1 MSLLRQS
8 STEECRAA
16 FVHPATVGRRMAGD
30 GGLGKY
36 KPVSD
41 TVDVKV
47 TQGGGV
53 VASVAPPPRE
63 GWWCNVDH
71 TERLVQQTLR
81 LVQEL
86 GHPPL
91 LGAVLCDVIEELSNI
106 LSTPAPVRTVG
117 MADPS
122 LLSLEGASAKSSGV
136 RHSQV
141 FCLYLAAALCQ
152 SLDPAALKEAPV
164 ERLLT
169 ALRAILQSH
178 AAVVGREEEVLIKE
192 ERRREAL
199 FGDHL
204 TLSIAT
210 GVLSALLACRQSS
223 REVER
228 TLLQSLSSL
237 LALLASAHPNPELSS
252 ACNELHVCIATL
264 GAVWRT
270 EPAPSSSD
278 LLKEVRSVVRSEVGR
293 ESIGGKPEVPAAT
306 GETGYSK
313 ALKEISDPLPP
324 VRGHGLREM
333 TRLLANRDTETLE
346 HSELLVEVFQH
357 QLKDEDDTVY
367 LAAIQGL
374 AALCNTR
381 PQQVIPVLVD
391 QFVSGRDPS
400 GPALQQH
407 DTATGKLL
415 GGDGSHTPPNRV
427 GVALQLK
434 VGEALVRAARA
445 CGEVLPLYADQLM
458 RAVMSGVKDPDLL
471 VRASSVSH
479 LSELCRLMHFSLP
492 SILQEVG
499 GWPPFDLLP
508 HNASAL

>member
-1 MSLLRQS
+1 MVSLLRQS
-8 STEECRAA
+8 STEECRTALM
-16 FVHPATVGRRMAGD
+16 HPATVGRRLAGD

-53 VASVAPPPRE
+53 VVSVAPPPRE

-71 TERLVQQTLR
+71 TEQLVQQTLC

-86 GHPPL
+86 GDTPL

-106 LSTPAPVRTVG
+106 LSTPAPVQTVG

-122 LLSLEGASAKSSGV
+122 LLALEGDSAESSAV

-152 SLDPAALKEAPV
+152 SLGPAALKEAPV

-169 ALRAILQSH
+169 ALQAILQAH
-178 AAVVGREEEVLIKE
+178 ATVVGREEEVLVKE

-228 TLLQSLSSL
+228 TLLQSLSSP
-237 LALLASAHPNPELSS
+237 LALLASAHPNQELSS
-252 ACNELHVCIATL
+252 ACNDLHVCIATL

-270 EPAPSSSD
+270 DPSPSSSD
-278 LLKEVRSVVRSEVGR
+278 LLKEAKSVVRSAVSGEA
-293 ESIGGKPEVPAAT
+293 IGEKPEVPAAT
-306 GETGYSK
+306 GVETGYSK

-346 HSELLVEVFQH
+346 HSDLLVEVFQH

-374 AALCNTR
+374 AALCNIQ

-415 GGDGSHTPPNRV
+415 GRDGSHTPPNRV
-427 GVALQLK
+427 GVALRLK
-434 VGEALVRAARA
+434 VGEALVRAART

-458 RAVMSGVKDPDLL
+458 RAVMSGVKDPDPL

-479 LSELCRLMHFSLP
+479 LSELCGLMHFSLP

-508 HNASAL
+508 HC

>member
-1 MSLLRQS
+1 MVSLLRQS

-16 FVHPATVGRRMAGD
+16 FMLPATVGRRMAGN
-30 GGLGKY
+30 GGLGKKY

-41 TVDVKV
+41 SVDVKV
-47 TQGGGV
+47 TQDGGV

-86 GHPPL
+86 GDPPL
-91 LGAVLCDVIEELSNI
+91 LGVVLCDVIEELSNI
-106 LSTPAPVRTVG
+106 LSTPAPAHTVG
-117 MADPS
+117 TADPS
-122 LLSLEGASAKSSGV
+122 LLSLEDASAGSSGV
-136 RHSQV
+136 RHSQL

-169 ALRAILQSH
+169 ALQAILQAH
-178 AAVVGREEEVLIKE
+178 AAVVGREEEVLVKE

-223 REVER
+223 HGMER
-228 TLLQSLSSL
+228 TLLQSLSSPL
-237 LALLASAHPNPELSS
+237 VLLASAHPNQELSL

-270 EPAPSSSD
+270 DPAPASSD
-278 LLKEVRSVVRSEVGR
+278 LLKEVRSVVRSEVSR
-293 ESIGGKPEVPAAT
+293 EAIGEKSEVPAAM
-306 GETGYSK
+306 GVETGYSK
-313 ALKEISDPLPP
+313 ALKEISNPLPP
-324 VRGHGLREM
+324 VRGYGLREM
-333 TRLLANRDTETLE
+333 TRLLADRDTETLE
-346 HSELLVEVFQH
+346 HSDLLVEVFQH
-357 QLKDEDDTVY
+357 QMKDDDDTVY

-374 AALCNTR
+374 AALCNTQ
-381 PQQVIPVLVD
+381 PQRVIPVLVD
-391 QFVSGRDPS
+391 QFVSDRDPS
-400 GPALQQH
+400 GRAPQQH
-407 DTATGKLL
+407 DTDTGKLL
-415 GGDGSHTPPNRV
+415 AGDGSHTPPNRV
-427 GVALQLK
+427 GVALRLK
-434 VGEALVRAARA
+434 VGEALVRAART

-458 RAVMSGVKDPDLL
+458 RAIMSGVKDPDPL

-479 LSELCRLMHFSLP
+479 LSDLCGLMHFSLP

-499 GWPPFDLLP
+499 GWPPFDLQP
-508 HNASAL
+508 HC